1 MSTAVAQLKPKTGLV
16 AKFAQRFDVDESEV
30 KNILKSTAFK
40 VKDGT
45 VTDEQMSA
53 LMIISN
59 EYDLNPFTKEIYAYP
74 DKGGIVPVVGVDGWA
89 RIINE
94 HPQMD
99 GVEFIYSDEV
109 LTHKGKTCH
118 VWIECVITR
127 KDRAKP
133 TTIREYFDEV
143 VRSVNYTTPWD
154 SHPKRMHRHKA
165 LIQCARVAFGF
176 SGIYDEDEAQRIVEI
191 DVTPQGSHEPAAPAS
206 KQAAYLTDDEFLANE
221 PAWKKKWLR
230 GSANGLTID
239 HFKAWVEDQ
248 TKKHLTDAMVQTVI
262 NWKPEPQATVIEG
275 QATTVPPEHQDFL
288 DCMAQQE
295 ATGQK

>member
-99 GVEFIYSDEV
+99 GVEFVYSDEV
-109 LTHKGKTCH
+109 VQHKGKTCH

-143 VRSVNYTTPWD
+143 VRSVTYATPWD

-191 DVTPQGSHEPAAPAS
+191 DVTPTQQPEKPAPVYLDAATFKTITDKYKESVAS
-206 KQAAYLTDDEFLANE
+206 G
-221 PAWKKKWLR
+221 KK
-230 GSANGLTID
+230 TID
-239 HFKAWVEDQ
+239 GLIAWVEGKGALLTEEQ
-248 TKKHLTDAMVQTVI
+248 KAEVKKWAD
-262 NWKPEPQATVIEG
+262 KPDVIEG
-275 QATTVPPEHQDFL
+275 
-288 DCMAQQE
+288 E
-295 ATGQK
+295 ATAVDDPFVAEMKAAEQSQGDK